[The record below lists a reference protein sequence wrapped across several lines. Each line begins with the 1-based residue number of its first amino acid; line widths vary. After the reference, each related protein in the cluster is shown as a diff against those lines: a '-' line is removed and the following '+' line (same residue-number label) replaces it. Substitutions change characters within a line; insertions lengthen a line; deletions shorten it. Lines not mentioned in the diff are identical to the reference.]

1 MYAVIATGGK
11 QYRVRPGE
19 ELEVEKLD
27 GEVGDAVELTPVL
40 LVDDDGGVTAGND
53 LEGRT
58 VPATITGHGK
68 GDKITI
74 FTYKNKTRQ
83 RRKQGHRQP
92 YTTIE
97 VGDLS

>member
-11 QYRVRPGE
+11 QYRVEAGD

-27 GEVGDAVELTPVL
+27 GEVGDDVDLTPVM
-40 LVDDDGGVTAGND
+40 LVDDDGDVTVGED
-53 LEGRT
+53 LDGTT
-58 VPATITGHGK
+58 VPATITEHGR
-68 GDKITI
+68 GDKITV

-92 YTTIE
+92 YTTIK
-97 VGDLS
+97 VGNLS